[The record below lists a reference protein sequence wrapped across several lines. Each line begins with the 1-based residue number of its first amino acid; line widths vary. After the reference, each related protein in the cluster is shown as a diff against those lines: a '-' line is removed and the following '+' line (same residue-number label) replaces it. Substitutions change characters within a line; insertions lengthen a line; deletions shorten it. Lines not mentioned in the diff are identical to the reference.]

1 MKSRRLG
8 CAVAVLH
15 VPPRGAGAQV
25 SAGMQGRRC
34 ALPVNRRHPRTQ
46 TTTLRYGLFRST
58 QPICRLRPS
67 EPPGSR
73 RSAGS
78 SKITEV
84 GVAPKDR
91 TDALGLFLLDE
102 RVSCPDLISP
112 ALPCHQPG

>member
-46 TTTLRYGLFRST
+46 TTVPKHAADLPLEAKRA
-58 QPICRLRPS
+58 
-67 EPPGSR
+67 
-73 RSAGS
+73 AGIP
-78 SKITEV
+78 KV
-84 GVAPKDR
+84 GR
-91 TDALGLFLLDE
+91 
-102 RVSCPDLISP
+102 
-112 ALPCHQPG
+112 Q